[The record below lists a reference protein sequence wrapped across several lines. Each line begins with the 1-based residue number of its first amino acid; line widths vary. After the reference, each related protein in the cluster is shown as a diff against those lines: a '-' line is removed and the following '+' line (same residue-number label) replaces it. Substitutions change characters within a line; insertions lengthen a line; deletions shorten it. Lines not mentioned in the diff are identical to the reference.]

1 MEPFL
6 DRLSQLPL
14 FSEFTRD
21 ELVVLSRLLSLSTVT
36 LHAEEYILHAEET
49 KTRLGCLLT
58 GSAQVFLTDY
68 WGRRSILNNLK
79 AGDLLGGAAAFL
91 PVSGLPINI
100 VALTN
105 CTVLLMD
112 AEALR
117 TGGSRVPLLS
127 RLQGRIGTEIAQTN
141 LALIQKLSILSRRS
155 TREKAMAYFSGEALR
170 KGSPDFQI
178 PFTRDELAD
187 YLCVNCSA
195 LSTELSKLQR
205 DGVIR
210 FKRNRFHLLDTS
222 FQ

>member
-1 MEPFL
+1 MESL
-6 DRLSQLPL
+6 TDRLSQLSL
-14 FSEFTRD
+14 FEGFSRE
-21 ELVVLSRLLSLSTVT
+21 ELAELSHLLSLSTVS
-36 LHAEEYILHAEET
+36 LHAEEYILQAEEQPAL
-49 KTRLGCLLT
+49 LGCLLT

-79 AGDLLGGAAAFL
+79 PGDLLGGASAFI
-91 PVSGLPINI
+91 PVSGLPIN
-100 VALTN
+100 VLALTD
-105 CTVLLMD
+105 CTVLTMD

-117 TGGSRVPLLS
+117 IGEQRSPLLS
-127 RLQGRIGTEIAQTN
+127 RLQVRIGQVIAQTN
-141 LALIQKLSILSRRS
+141 LTLIQKLSILSRRS
-155 TREKAMAYFSGEALR
+155 TREKAMAYFSGEALK
-170 KGSPDFQI
+170 KGSANFQI

-205 DGVIR
+205 DGYIR